1 MDKSKYSI
9 KRVVRVPQLKLE
21 GGNDYAVKVEAAMY
35 EEPARGTKTEGT
47 VTLMKVVNLDTGEL
61 CNILLGAV
69 LRQLFT
75 EEDDYVGRFYL
86 IGVGAIEGD
95 NTWRDYSL
103 AELDEPDTA
112 DQKRTW
118 LS

>member
-21 GGNDYAVKVEAAMY
+21 GGNDYAVKVDAAMY
-35 EEPARGTKTEGT
+35 EEAARGTKTEGT
-47 VTLMKVVNLDTGEL
+47 VTLMKVVNLETGEL

-69 LRQLFT
+69 LKQLFT
-75 EEDDYVGRFYL
+75 EEENYVGKFYL

-95 NTWRDYSL
+95 NTWRDYALS
-103 AELDEPDTA
+103 ELDEPDTSA
-112 DQKRTW
+112 KKTTW
-118 LS
+118 L

>member
-1 MDKSKYSI
+1 MLDKSQYSI

-21 GGNDYAVKVEAAMY
+21 GGNDYAVKVEGKMY

-69 LRQLFT
+69 LKQLFT
-75 EEDDYVGRFYL
+75 EETDYVGKFYL

-95 NTWRDYSL
+95 NTWRDYALS
-103 AELDEPDTA
+103 ELDEPDNA
-112 DQKRTW
+112 DKTTTW
-118 LS
+118 L